1 MKARVQ
7 PSLPPGPRGHWLRG
21 NAPHYEAD
29 RIGFLQRNVRDY
41 GDVFSFNENTTV
53 VNDPALVHEILGRT
67 NTDFL
72 AEDAMFAG
80 AGDPEATAAEAA
92 SWMAAR
98 RKGWRG
104 FNRTVATAHAGRM
117 MRLLDD
123 LTDGTGGRRVDV
135 LDLMARASGCM
146 VADYCFGADGSGIVA
161 TIEANVAAALPI
173 MSSGRLLPRWLPAA
187 RNRRFLAAR
196 RATAALIDDLIA
208 RRRSRPVPEAP
219 RDLLDVLLAAREP
232 ELSHEQ
238 VRDVLRVT
246 LVASYGVPGAAI
258 AWAVREL
265 VIQQDVRRRV
275 KEEACAWE
283 GRDDPPEIT
292 ELPYT
297 QAVVKELLR
306 AYTPTWLM
314 GRTARRE
321 VQVGSWSLPPGHQI
335 MFSPYLIH
343 RDPRWWPEPDRVD
356 PGRWLGTESPH
367 ARHTYLPFG
376 AGPRVCLGTQLG
388 MLQLTLAI
396 SRLVRRYRFD
406 VADPAN
412 RPASPSALL
421 KPEGL
426 RARFVP
432 REAEDRLR

>member
-1 MKARVQ
+1 MVVNA
-7 PSLPPGPRGHWLRG
+7 SLPPGPRGHWLRG

-53 VNDPALVHEILGRT
+53 VSDPALVHDILGRT
-67 NTDFL
+67 NSDFL

-80 AGDPEATAAEAA
+80 SGDLEATAEGAA

-117 MRLLDD
+117 MCLLDD
-123 LTDGTGGRRVDV
+123 LTEGTRGQRVDV

-146 VADYCFGADGSGIVA
+146 VADYCFGADGFEIVT

-196 RATAALIDDLIA
+196 RATAALIDDLIV
-208 RRRSRPVPEAP
+208 RRRAGPVPEAP

-246 LVASYGVPGAAI
+246 LVASYGVPGAAL
-258 AWAVREL
+258 AWTVREMVL
-265 VIQQDVRRRV
+265 QPDLCRKV
-275 KEEACAWE
+275 EAEASVWE
-283 GRDDPPEIT
+283 GRHSPPEIA

-321 VQVGSWSLPPGHQI
+321 VRVGTWSLPAGHQI

-343 RDPRWWPEPDRVD
+343 RDPRWWRDPDRVD
-356 PGRWLGTESPH
+356 PDRWLGTEAPH
-367 ARHTYLPFG
+367 ARHVYLPFG

-388 MLQLTLAI
+388 MLQLTLAT

-406 VADPAN
+406 VADPAD
-412 RPASPSALL
+412 RPASPPALL

-432 REAEDRLR
+432 RDDEAIVR